1 MAKMNSIIN
10 AQRPKVSIII
20 PMYNV
25 EAYVDESVRSVLA
38 QTWQDFEVIVV
49 DDGST
54 DASLSIVESAC
65 NGDQRLRV
73 ISQRNYGPGAARNL
87 GLEMSRG
94 EFIYFF
100 DSDDLLE
107 SNAIKICIT
116 YIQQLKLDLVVFSG
130 EAFSD
135 IPRAT
140 ERFQQYQKP
149 SILQPQS
156 GQNLFTTLYK
166 LDAYSS
172 SPCLYIFSRT
182 LIESNRLRFDEKYFH
197 EDEAFTLELYCRAK
211 NAISLSDRLFK
222 RRVRLGSIM
231 TKPYTWE
238 HVQGSVQAAVRIEN
252 LLTSMN
258 TIKPTTRK
266 ILRHHQCILVRRARK
281 TAEEIGQRIIFMIL
295 LKKRLKIYS
304 LLQIDLMMAL
314 YLYMNP
320 IYYGLK
326 RLGNLLWA
334 IRHQAN

>member
-1 MAKMNSIIN
+1 
-10 AQRPKVSIII
+10 
-20 PMYNV
+20 MYNV
-25 EAYVDESVRSVLA
+25 EAYVKESVCSVLS
-38 QTWQDFEVIVV
+38 QTWRDFELIVI

-54 DASLSIVESAC
+54 DASLEIVESSC

-73 ISQRNYGPGAARNL
+73 ISQCNYGLGAARNL

-107 SNAIKICIT
+107 ANAIKIFMT
-116 YIQQLKLDLVVFSG
+116 YIEQLKLDLVAFSG

-135 IPRAT
+135 IPGAT

-166 LDAYSS
+166 LDAYSAS
-172 SPCLYIFSRT
+172 ACLYIFSRT
-182 LIESNRLRFDEKYFH
+182 LIESNRLRFDEGYFH
-197 EDEAFTLELYCRAK
+197 EDEAFTPELYCSAK
-211 NAISLSDRLFK
+211 KAISLSDRLFK
-222 RRVRLGSIM
+222 RRVRPESIM

-238 HVQGSVQAAVRIEN
+238 HVQGSVQAVARIEN
-252 LLTSMN
+252 LLISVN

-281 TAEEIGQRIIFMIL
+281 IAEGTSQRIVFMIL

-326 RLGNLLWA
+326 RLGNLLQS
-334 IRHQAN
+334 IRHQDNYDS